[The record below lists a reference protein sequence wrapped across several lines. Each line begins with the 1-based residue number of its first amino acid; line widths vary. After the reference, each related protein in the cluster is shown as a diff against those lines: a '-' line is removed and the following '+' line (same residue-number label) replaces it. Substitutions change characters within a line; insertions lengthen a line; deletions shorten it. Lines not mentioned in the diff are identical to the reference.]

1 MMGDD
6 ASLQAGDAQDMM
18 LHETAVAWLRK
29 RLALTLPPKPWL
41 ESREAYGARLKA
53 EAAFVNGHYN
63 VDGLCKDFPPRLDAV
78 IAKYGDRI
86 FK

>member
-1 MMGDD
+1 MKLLWLGSES
-6 ASLQAGDAQDMM
+6 AWPSRCPRSRGWSLGRLTAPKAQ
-18 LHETAVAWLRK
+18 
-29 RLALTLPPKPWL
+29 
-41 ESREAYGARLKA
+41 
-53 EAAFVNGHYN
+53 AAFVNGHYN